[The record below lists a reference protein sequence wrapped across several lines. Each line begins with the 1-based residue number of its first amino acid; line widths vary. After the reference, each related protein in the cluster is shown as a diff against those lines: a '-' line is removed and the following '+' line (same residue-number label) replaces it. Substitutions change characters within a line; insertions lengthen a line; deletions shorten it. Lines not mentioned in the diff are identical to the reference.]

1 MMKLKYLAG
10 LVVTVSSKREPLM
23 ASEFKQVQ
31 VQLEH
36 PANGDSLFI
45 PGAKALLQ
53 SGHSSDSRWL
63 SWGRFN
69 HKQRQA
75 GSYPHTGAVFP

>member
-10 LVVTVSSKREPLM
+10 LVATAVIGAEPLM

-36 PANGDSLFI
+36 PANGDTLLI
-45 PGAKALLQ
+45 PGAKAVLQ
-53 SGHSSDSRWL
+53 SGHSSNSRY
-63 SWGRFN
+63 GICV
-69 HKQRQA
+69 
-75 GSYPHTGAVFP
+75 GAS